1 MFDPIDY
8 KLLDLL
14 QANGRA
20 SQLELAQSVG
30 LSQPAVAERIR
41 KLEQQGA
48 ITGYAAL
55 VDARTLGKDITAFI
69 GVVTNHPRFNYSFTK
84 EISDITEVLECHRVA
99 GSDSYLLKIKTANTS
114 SLDELIARIRS
125 IPGVERTQTTI
136 AIASVKETTR
146 VLPATEHKAPARR
159 THRLA
164 FPQRSAAKTNTKL
177 PRKRS

>member
-1 MFDPIDY
+1 MFDIIDY

-20 SQLELAQSVG
+20 SQLELAQGVG

-41 KLEQQGA
+41 KLEEQGA
-48 ITGYAAL
+48 ITGYTAL
-55 VDARTLGKDITAFI
+55 VDARRLGKDITAFI

-84 EISDITEVLECHRVA
+84 EITGIHEVLECHRVA
-99 GSDSYLLKIKTANTS
+99 GADSYLLKVRTANTA

-146 VLPATEHKAPARR
+146 VLPADDHQATARASRARR
-159 THRLA
+159 GTRT
-164 FPQRSAAKTNTKL
+164 KTKTKTA
-177 PRKRS
+177 RKKS